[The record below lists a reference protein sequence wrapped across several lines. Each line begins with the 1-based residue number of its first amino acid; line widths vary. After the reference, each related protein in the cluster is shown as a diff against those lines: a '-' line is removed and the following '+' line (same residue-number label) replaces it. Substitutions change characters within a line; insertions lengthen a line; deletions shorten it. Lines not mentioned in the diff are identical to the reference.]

1 LAVDRRTFA
10 GRGRHTIGA
19 GLVAVSWQG
28 FEIACCCVEADLA
41 PGTVGDAPRD
51 RRPEPMLDVL
61 LLLERP
67 DAMVTGNTVS
77 IRSMKRDQF
86 VGLTNDV
93 FATCP
98 SLTPPMRHRHPSANS
113 ACARARYHG

>member
-1 LAVDRRTFA
+1 
-10 GRGRHTIGA
+10 
-19 GLVAVSWQG
+19 
-28 FEIACCCVEADLA
+28 
-41 PGTVGDAPRD
+41 
-51 RRPEPMLDVL
+51 MLDVL